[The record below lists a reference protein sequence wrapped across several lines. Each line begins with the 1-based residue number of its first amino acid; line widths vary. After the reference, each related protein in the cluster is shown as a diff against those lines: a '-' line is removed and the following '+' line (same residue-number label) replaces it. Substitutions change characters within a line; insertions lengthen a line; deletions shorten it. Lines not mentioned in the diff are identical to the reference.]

1 MKKTTIL
8 LIILIYL
15 ASIVVIGFFGMK
27 IKVYDE
33 VKYIKSIEMSVEAE
47 NPDSFTFEELA
58 VDTTTGNKQYKLLI
72 NFNKYQIAKFEK
84 NGEEIDRK
92 YVALSLIP
100 YVTYDTGDVAD
111 TQEESITFTCHSTID
126 YEEREDIKLSNRG
139 QLWVFKNN
147 IAFDIHINPTNS
159 GRYGTGAIIKVYV
172 VQN

>member
-15 ASIVVIGFFGMK
+15 ASIVVIGFLGMK

-47 NPDSFTFEELA
+47 NPDCFSFISQGIDA
-58 VDTTTGNKQYKLLI
+58 TTGNREYNLTIDFK
-72 NFNKYQIAKFEK
+72 KYQIAMFEK

-100 YVTYDTGDVAD
+100 YVTYDTGDVAE
-111 TQEESITFTCHSTID
+111 TKEESIKYSFHSTVD
-126 YEEREDIKLSNRG
+126 YEEKQDIELKSNG
-139 QLWVFKNN
+139 QLIVFKSG
-147 IAFDIHINPTNS
+147 IAFEIHVNPATS
-159 GRYGTGAIIKVYV
+159 GRNGTGAIINVFVK
-172 VQN
+172 Q